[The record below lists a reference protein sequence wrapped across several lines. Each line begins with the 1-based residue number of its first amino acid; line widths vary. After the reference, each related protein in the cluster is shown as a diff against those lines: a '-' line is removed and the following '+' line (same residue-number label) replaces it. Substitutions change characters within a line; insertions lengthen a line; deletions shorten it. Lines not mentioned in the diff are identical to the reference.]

1 MSSIIAVL
9 IWSTAFLH
17 KSLLL
22 IEVFALLAPFRRLI
36 LAILFLLIALLLSLV
51 NSTTVVFGRAVN
63 SHQLQRLSLRRVD
76 ELVLSASGHD
86 DDV

>member
-1 MSSIIAVL
+1 MSSIVAIFV
-9 IWSTAFLH
+9 WSTAFLH

-22 IEVFALLAPFRRLI
+22 IEVFALLAPFRCLV
-36 LAILFLLIALLLSLV
+36 LAILFLLISLFLGLVHGAAIVLCRTVHSYQLQWLSL
-51 NSTTVVFGRAVN
+51 GG
-63 SHQLQRLSLRRVD
+63 VD

>member
-9 IWSTAFLH
+9 IWSTTFLH

-22 IEVFALLAPFRRLI
+22 IEVFALLAPLRRLV
-36 LAILFLLIALLLSLV
+36 LAVLFFLISLFLGLV
-51 NSTTVVFGRAVN
+51 HSAAVVLCRTVH
-63 SHQLQRLSLRRVD
+63 SHKLQRLSLRRVD